1 MSEAGSLQ
9 QASGSRSA
17 RMREFFVRYG
27 LHASVVLV
35 CLASSVMLWTALL
48 VHLNTERVRIIES
61 QRQENDNL
69 AKVFEEHVART
80 IRAAEVMLR
89 EVASEY
95 RRHGKAFD
103 LARYAE
109 DRRVYLDP
117 YAALSIVDAK
127 AMFSAASSFCAS
139 MTSATSEPVAM
150 ITARA
155 VVPLAASDNT

>member
-1 MSEAGSLQ
+1 
-9 QASGSRSA
+9 
-17 RMREFFVRYG
+17 MREFFVRYG

-35 CLASSVMLWTALL
+35 CLASSVMLWTTLL

-89 EVASEY
+89 EIASEY

-117 YAALSIVDAK
+117 YAALSIVGAPLTLVESTDALVTGF
-127 AMFSAASSFCAS
+127 A
-139 MTSATSEPVAM
+139 EGD
-150 ITARA
+150 A
-155 VVPLAASDNT
+155 VFGVIDAIL